1 MGLQAINSLGINEKI
16 FTPSVPFIQNS
27 KIHLFISAGLGYT
40 FVIADMIRNPRMFI
54 MQRLF
59 FILIIIFSVETLNKA
74 DAASLIM
81 VEQQYCEYCE
91 SWNADIGVIYNK
103 TAEGKR
109 VPLRR
114 IDIHEPLPDDLNF
127 LTGLIFTPTFVLV
140 NEGKEVGRIQ
150 GYASESFFW
159 GLLQKLLEKLPA
171 DKQSNAL
178 ETKNIFLARS
188 QIDNRLIGKELVYD

>member
-1 MGLQAINSLGINEKI
+1 M
-16 FTPSVPFIQNS
+16 V
-27 KIHLFISAGLGYT
+27 
-40 FVIADMIRNPRMFI
+40 I

-59 FILIIIFSVETLNKA
+59 FILLIIFSVEPLNKA

-81 VEQQYCEYCE
+81 VEQKLCEYCE

-109 VPLRR
+109 APLRR
-114 IDIHEPLPDDLNF
+114 IDIHQPLPDDLDF
-127 LTGLIFTPTFVLV
+127 VTGLIFTPTFVLV
-140 NEGKEVGRIQ
+140 NDGKEVGRIL

-171 DKQSNAL
+171 NKKTSTL
-178 ETKNIFLARS
+178 ETKNIFLTRR
-188 QIDNRLIGKELVYD
+188 QIDNRIIGEKLVYD

>member
-1 MGLQAINSLGINEKI
+1 
-16 FTPSVPFIQNS
+16 
-27 KIHLFISAGLGYT
+27 
-40 FVIADMIRNPRMFI
+40 MFN

-59 FILIIIFSVETLNKA
+59 FILLVLFSVETLNKA

-81 VEQQYCEYCE
+81 VEQKFCVYCET
-91 SWNADIGVIYNK
+91 WNADIGVIYNK

-109 VPLRR
+109 APLRR
-114 IDIHEPLPDDLNF
+114 IDIHEPLPDDLNY

-140 NEGKEVGRIQ
+140 NDGKEVGRIQ

-171 DKQSNAL
+171 DTKTSAF
-178 ETKNIFLARS
+178 ETGNIFLARS
-188 QIDNRLIGKELVYD
+188 QIDKRIIGKELVYD

>member
-1 MGLQAINSLGINEKI
+1 M
-16 FTPSVPFIQNS
+16 V
-27 KIHLFISAGLGYT
+27 
-40 FVIADMIRNPRMFI
+40 I

-59 FILIIIFSVETLNKA
+59 FILLIFFSVEPLNKA

-81 VEQQYCEYCE
+81 VEQKLCEYCE

-109 VPLRR
+109 APLRR
-114 IDIHEPLPDDLNF
+114 IDIHQPLPDDLDF
-127 LTGLIFTPTFVLV
+127 VTGLIFTPTFVLV
-140 NEGKEVGRIQ
+140 NDGKEVGRIL

-171 DKQSNAL
+171 NKKTSTL
-178 ETKNIFLARS
+178 ETKNIFLTRR
-188 QIDNRLIGKELVYD
+188 QIDNRIIGEKLVYD